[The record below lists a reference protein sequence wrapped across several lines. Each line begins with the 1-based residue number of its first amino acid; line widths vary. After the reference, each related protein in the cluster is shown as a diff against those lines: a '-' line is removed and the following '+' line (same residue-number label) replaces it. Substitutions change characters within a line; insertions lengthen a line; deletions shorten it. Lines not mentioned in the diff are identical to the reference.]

1 MTEATTDEGAGQSKK
16 SCQCECEGQW
26 GKQSPCY
33 TMSQLDAVMS
43 KCKDPSQIIY
53 GFDSAIYFMEK
64 KFASTGEMSAINL

>member
-1 MTEATTDEGAGQSKK
+1 
-16 SCQCECEGQW
+16 
-26 GKQSPCY
+26 
-33 TMSQLDAVMS
+33 MSQLDAVMS